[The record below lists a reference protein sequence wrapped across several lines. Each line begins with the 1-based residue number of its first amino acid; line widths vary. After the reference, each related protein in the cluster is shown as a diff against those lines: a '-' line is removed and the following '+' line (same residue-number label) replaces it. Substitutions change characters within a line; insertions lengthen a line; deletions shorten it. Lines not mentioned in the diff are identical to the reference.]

1 MIDWNEF
8 TLFIYILMRMSG
20 FVLFNPIFGRRTLPG
35 YFKAAFILV
44 LAVSVNAMYG
54 GSVEVPGTIIEFVLR
69 LLLELGLGFVVAMVM
84 HIFLY
89 IPLQAGEV
97 IDTQMGMSMAKTYDA
112 GSQASTTSTATLLNL
127 LMLMLFFVANGHI
140 TLLRI
145 MMTSGDIVPFGSA
158 TLGDA
163 VANRAVEL
171 FIECTIL
178 SIKLCLP
185 ILAAELLS
193 QVGMGILMKVIPQI
207 NVFAINIELK
217 VIVGLAML
225 LLLLSPFSEFL
236 LKVESDMLTEI
247 ENILSLTAG

>member
-1 MIDWNEF
+1 MLTRDPAAVLTTSIRAGKRSFSSSMCVTTMIRAKSSW
-8 TLFIYILMRMSG
+8 
-20 FVLFNPIFGRRTLPG
+20 
-35 YFKAAFILV
+35 
-44 LAVSVNAMYG
+44 
-54 GSVEVPGTIIEFVLR
+54 IEL
-69 LLLELGLGFVVAMVM
+69 
-84 HIFLY
+84 I
-89 IPLQAGEV
+89 
-97 IDTQMGMSMAKTYDA
+97 
-112 GSQASTTSTATLLNL
+112 ASTTSTATLLNL